1 MNFLYV
7 PLSQEILMLAVLVGR
22 KMMLLTLHA
31 KKSTLT
37 SLAGYAKIINKP
49 THVVNNS
56 MS

>member
-22 KMMLLTLHA
+22 KMMLLTLRA